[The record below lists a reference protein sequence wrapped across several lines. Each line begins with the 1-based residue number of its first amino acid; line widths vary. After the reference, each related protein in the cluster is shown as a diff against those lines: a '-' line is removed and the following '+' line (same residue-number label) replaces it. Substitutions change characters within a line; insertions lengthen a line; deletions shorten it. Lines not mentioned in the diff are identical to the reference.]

1 MKKLFLPLLIFTF
14 SSCLFAGLVGYT
26 TNVTGDGMIEIDY
39 EVESDDSQN
48 TLPVFEISL
57 VAEIMGKKKPAKIK
71 TLLGDGSTGV
81 VVGPGTYKLVWDAK
95 KDCKRTD
102 PASIAVKFGARDVTA
117 EAKYLC
123 LDLKTCRMRYQ
134 NDPPDV
140 KKSACKTKELWLRR
154 IEPGT
159 FTMGSPIGEL
169 GRDAGEIQH
178 EVTLSKAFYLSLF
191 ETTQKQFKYIA
202 GYNVSKYKGSTRPMD
217 GVTFDLLR
225 GSELGSGWPKNRH
238 VDEKHFYT
246 DKKGNN
252 VECPTFFYAL
262 REKTGGSLV
271 FDLPTEAQWEYAC
284 RAGKTTAWNNGT
296 DITEEDEDPEL
307 SKLGRYFYNGGCK
320 NIYDKKGVLKSTK
333 RLGTTKAGSYL
344 PNGWGLY
351 DMHGNAYEWCLDWY
365 AAYPGGSSV
374 TDPLGPDSGLI
385 RVCRGG
391 SWDDPSVF
399 CRSAHRNVVFIPGL
413 SDFSTVGFRVAL
425 VTSETASGREEFE
438 YELLTDSDSTLPVF
452 RTRFYGKDKN
462 GNEFLLSD
470 YGKLEEDGASGI
482 VLGAGI
488 HKGVWLPDADH
499 TNLIGSVE
507 YSVKY
512 EEVTDQARYLV
523 LDLAENKMRVS
534 LTGPDLSEPS
544 CRGQEIWFSRIEPG
558 TFTMGS
564 PANEK
569 GSAADENQRSVTLKK
584 AFYMAVFET
593 TQAQYWLLTGWR
605 PSQYLG
611 DMRPAEQVSYNALRG
626 STRGAQWPKGKDV
639 DKNSV
644 MGKITSKAGNR
655 FDLPTEAMWEYACR
669 AGKTTAL
676 NNGTNLSNVNEDENL
691 NKLGRYHYNTGDGR
705 GGFGEHT
712 EVGSYLPN
720 DWGLFDTHG
729 NVYEWCLDWYSENL
743 GTDPAKDPKGPE
755 TGEFRV
761 FRGGS
766 FNEAAKDCRCAA
778 RMFYVPESAF
788 YYNGFRFCLTS
799 RGKMTRQ
806 NLVYDLPS
814 VNTLPV
820 FTVRFYGKTDDGT
833 EYLLSDIGTLEGEG
847 FSGVAIGSGSKKITW
862 IPDSDHEDL
871 PGELEMRVE
880 YEDITSEAK
889 YVVLTMSNNW
899 LRVSKDAPD
908 LEYGSIGSG
917 SPCRYE
923 ELWLKRIEPSTF
935 NMGSPEGELGRDL
948 DSDDETRHQVRLTKP
963 YYIGIFEVTQGQ
975 YKQVA
980 QSNPSKYTGGFRPVQ
995 NVSYDMIRGA
1005 DKGANF
1011 PADNDV
1017 DPDSFLGK
1025 LRARSFCYFDLPTE
1039 AQWEFACR
1047 AGTTTALNNGT
1058 NLSDENEDENLNKLA
1073 CYYYNYGTVEDS
1085 NGNRKYVGPTNV
1097 GNWLPNN
1104 WGLYDMHG
1112 NVSEWSLDWI
1122 ADYNGDETDP
1132 KGPESGYYRVFR
1144 SFGWNH
1150 LANRC
1155 RSASRGCTDPSISG
1169 MSVGFRL
1176 VIIPKE

>member
-1 MKKLFLPLLIFTF
+1 MKKLFLTLLIFTF

-26 TNVTGDGMIEIDY
+26 TNVTGDGKIEINY
-39 EVESDDSQN
+39 EVRADDEDN
-48 TLPVFEISL
+48 TLPVFAVSFT
-57 VAEIMGKKKPAKIK
+57 AEIPGKKKPAKIK
-71 TLLGDGSTGV
+71 TLEGEGRTGV
-81 VVGPGTYKLVWDAK
+81 VVGQGTYTLVWNAK
-95 KDCKRTD
+95 KDCKRVD
-102 PASIAVKFGARDVTA
+102 PGTIVIKFEAKDVTD
-117 EAKYLC
+117 EAQYLC
-123 LDLKTCRMRYQ
+123 LDLKKNKMRYQ
-134 NDPPDV
+134 NEAPDV

-159 FTMGSPIGEL
+159 FTMGSPDYEL
-169 GRDAGEIQH
+169 CRDSGEIQH
-178 EVTLSKAFYLSLF
+178 EVTLTKAFYLSLF

-217 GVTFDLLR
+217 SMTYELLR
-225 GSELGSGWPKNRH
+225 GATLGGGWPKNRQ
-238 VDEKHFYT
+238 VDEKYFYT

-307 SKLGRYFYNGGCK
+307 SKLGRYFYSGGGK
-320 NIYDKKGVLKSTK
+320 SIYDKKGVYKSTK
-333 RLGTTKAGSYL
+333 YYGTAKAGSYL
-344 PNGWGLY
+344 PNDWGLY
-351 DMHGNAYEWCLDWY
+351 DCHGNVFEWCLDWY
-365 AAYPGGSSV
+365 GSYGNSPV
-374 TDPLGPDSGLI
+374 TDPLGPDHGGL

-391 SWDDPSVF
+391 AWDDVAIF
-399 CRSAHRNVVFIPGL
+399 CRSAHRNTLFVPGL
-413 SDFSTVGFRVAL
+413 SNYSVVGFRIAL
-425 VTSETASGREEFE
+425 VRPETAPDREEFE
-438 YELLTDSDSTLPVF
+438 YELLTDSDNTLPVF
-452 RTRFYGKDKN
+452 KTKFYGKDGN
-462 GNEFLLSD
+462 GSEFLLTD
-470 YGKLEEDGASGI
+470 VGHLEEDGASEI

-488 HKGVWLPDADH
+488 HKVVWIPDTDH

-593 TQAQYWLLTGWR
+593 TQAQYWLLTGWW

-833 EYLLSDIGTLEGEG
+833 EYLLSDIGTLQGEG
-847 FSGVAIGSGSKKITW
+847 ATGKVIGGGSRRITW
-862 IPDSDHEDL
+862 IPDEEHKDL
-871 PGELEMRVE
+871 AGELEMRYE
-880 YEDITSEAK
+880 YEDVTGEAK
-889 YVVLTMSNNW
+889 YLVFDLDGDSF
-899 LRVSKDAPD
+899 RCSKTAPD
-908 LEYGSIGSG
+908 ISG
-917 SPCRYE
+917 DECRLN
-923 ELWLKRIEPSTF
+923 ELWLRRIEPGTF
-935 NMGSPEGELGRDL
+935 MMGSPLDELARV
-948 DSDDETRHQVRLTKP
+948 DSETKHQVKLTKAF
-963 YYIGIFEVTQGQ
+963 YIGVFEFTQQQ
-975 YKQVA
+975 YRGITGE
-980 QSNPSKYTGGFRPVQ
+980 SPSEGTKGDTHPVEG
-995 NVSYDMIRGA
+995 VSYYMLRGSGT
-1005 DKGANF
+1005 GASW
-1011 PADNDV
+1011 PLSK
-1017 DPDSFLGK
+1017 DPDEDSFLGLIRK
-1025 LRARSFCYFDLPTE
+1025 KYQCVFDLPTE
-1039 AQWEFACR
+1039 AQWEYACR
-1047 AGTTTALNNGT
+1047 AGKATAWNNGT
-1058 NLSDENEDENLNKLA
+1058 DITDVDEDPELNKLGRYW
-1073 CYYYNYGTVEDS
+1073 CNRNDGKGGYNGEHTI
-1085 NGNRKYVGPTNV
+1085 VGSY
-1097 GNWLPNN
+1097 LPNA

-1112 NVSEWSLDWI
+1112 NVHEWCLDWFGSY
-1122 ADYNGDETDP
+1122 DGDAVDP
-1132 KGPESGYYRVFR
+1132 VGATEGTWRIIR
-1144 SFGWNH
+1144 GGSFFH
-1150 LANRC
+1150 HAEHC
-1155 RSASRGCTDPSISG
+1155 RSARRMYHSPGTIFNSY
-1169 MSVGFRL
+1169 GFRL